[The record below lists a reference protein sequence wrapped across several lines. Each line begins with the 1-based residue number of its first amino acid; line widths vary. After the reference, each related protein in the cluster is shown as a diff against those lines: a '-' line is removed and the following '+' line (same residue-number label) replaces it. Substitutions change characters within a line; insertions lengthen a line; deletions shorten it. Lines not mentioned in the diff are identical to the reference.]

1 MGSDNLHSKR
11 KAKSTDQRRKPN
23 RETYDRILIVC
34 EDSKAT
40 PNYLKAIRDYLR
52 LSTANIEI
60 VGEECGSDPVSVV
73 QHAKKLQQ
81 AELNKNSEYD
91 KVYCVIDRD
100 QHKKF
105 SEAIK
110 QAKDNKIRVIIS
122 TPCFEYWLL
131 LHFKNT
137 SSPYFNCAEVI
148 TALKEHLPNY
158 EKGQFFNAISYV
170 EVLKP
175 KEENAITSA
184 KQRAGELLGVVNI
197 YAENPYTNMHELIE
211 YLCKLKAAKT
221 H

>member
-11 KAKSTDQRRKPN
+11 KAKLTDQRRKPN
-23 RETYDRILIVC
+23 REAYDRILIVC

-40 PNYLKAIRDYLR
+40 PNYFKAIRDYLR

-81 AELNKNSEYD
+81 AELNTGSEYD
-91 KVYCVIDRD
+91 KIYCVIDRD

-105 SEAIK
+105 SAAIK
-110 QAKDNKIRVIIS
+110 QAKDNKIQIIIS

-137 SSPYFNCAEVI
+137 SSPYSNCADVLA
-148 TALKEHLPNY
+148 ALKKYIPNY
-158 EKGQFFNAISYV
+158 EKGQFFNATSYV
-170 EVLKP
+170 KVLKS
-175 KEENAITSA
+175 KEESAITNA
-184 KQRAGELLGVVNI
+184 KQRADELCRVTNI

-211 YLCKLKAAKT
+211 YLQKLNAAKI